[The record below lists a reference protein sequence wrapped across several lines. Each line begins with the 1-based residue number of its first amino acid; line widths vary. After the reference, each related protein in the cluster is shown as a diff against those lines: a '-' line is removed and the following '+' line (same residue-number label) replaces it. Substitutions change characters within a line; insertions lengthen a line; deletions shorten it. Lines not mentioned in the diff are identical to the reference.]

1 MKFVLSFPF
10 RWIVVLAFILCIL
23 SFVILIHLLVEKCNK
38 YWSDDISN
46 SEVVENEET
55 EEHYSFVDFY
65 TVVNYVIMI
74 SFILFIRFSLQYYLL
89 SARISQLIKD
99 SEIVLECMIAI
110 PNYYFKSPKLRH
122 YIWTKILRRSTV
134 QPDNNQIELH
144 TVNLNH
150 TT

>member
-1 MKFVLSFPF
+1 MWKEFLSKKFVFSLPF

-38 YWSDDISN
+38 YWSNNVSN

-65 TVVNYVIMI
+65 TVVNYLIVI

-89 SARISQLIKD
+89 STRISLLINTVRK
-99 SEIVLECMIAI
+99 IVLKLFL
-110 PNYYFKSPKLRH
+110 YLYFR
-122 YIWTKILRRSTV
+122 TKVLKFRKVILKFR
-134 QPDNNQIELH
+134 
-144 TVNLNH
+144 NLSKK
-150 TT
+150 